1 MTAQYRVNGLIG
13 YKAYASCLWGGNHT
27 AESAGCR
34 RKTRPKDYN
43 DSLQRANDQV
53 DCEISIKLTRSAAT
67 LPAAAAAADPSDS
80 NYETA
85 TTIA

>member
-1 MTAQYRVNGLIG
+1 VTAQYRVNGLIG

-53 DCEISIKLTRSAAT
+53 DCAIKLTRSAAT